1 MATDDWM
8 CAQQLLRAWPAV
20 PKDYPADGTCR
31 RLRDALLAVTTG
43 EAGWRDIASLVRQI
57 LLAEQARHGTQ
68 VPLTVP
74 QATGLPTR
82 EQWQQMDCMAIPDGP
97 MLSLSAQLWHPP
109 VGQGENGEAAQADML
124 MVYGQQWQRPLQPIA
139 ADPFWSAALG
149 HNRYLSA
156 GQRQA
161 ARTVVMAPPGSTT
174 ILCLPTGHGKT
185 DVALAPTLLSGGD
198 HGVTVIVVPTVVL
211 ALDMEERVRRLLTGH
226 DRNAGRRRY
235 AYTGDLPLEDKQ
247 DIRHAV
253 RTGRQRVLIT
263 SPEALEWGL
272 GDALA
277 RAAEAGYLRYLII
290 DEAHLVDQWGT
301 EFRPQFQTM
310 ASQRL
315 TWLAKAPAGKQVATL
330 AMSATLTQRQVQ
342 TLVDLFHSDRVALV
356 WASALRHEPSFYI
369 EHYDDESAR
378 QAAVI
383 SAVGLLPR
391 PLVLYTATRK
401 AATSWATVL
410 HRAGFARLA
419 RVTGDATDEE
429 RQAAIDG
436 WRGLVG
442 AATQFDIIV
451 GTSAFGLGVNMDD
464 VRSVVHACIPET
476 VDRLY
481 QEVGRGGRDGHP
493 CVAFVATTPADLP
506 VATQLNKQTVIGD
519 QLGWGRW
526 RSMQMGAT
534 PLGSRTYA
542 VRIDTVPSHVPRQ
555 STQNQQWN
563 VRTLNLMTRAGLIQL
578 RAPAPPHRGDDET
591 DASYQERLEQF
602 FAEISTRTDVEIID
616 PATNRPEHWS
626 RAVSAQRKVV
636 AAEQDAALDAVKHL
650 LTGKRCV
657 ADILADH
664 YRLNWHGGRLTTRIN
679 CRGCPRC
686 RTTASANLDQEAG
699 LFRSAPDPFPAVHPW
714 RGTRDPLAAVR
725 SGASWLSLYWTDEQ
739 MRRDLLPQLLSR
751 LARRGMAVF
760 GGAGLSP
767 QMAADLQDGAR
778 PWPVIVDD
786 DDDLVVNYPDPIAWV
801 MDDAMSMPAAI
812 IDRMGTDDVTY
823 LVHPGDLPAP
833 GRPSTR
839 LTTICHAPLS
849 IVTALGAL

>member
-31 RLRDALLAVTTG
+31 RLRDALLAVAAG

-57 LLAEQARHGTQ
+57 LLAEQARQGTH
-68 VPLTVP
+68 VPLAVP
-74 QATGLPTR
+74 QAAGLPTQ
-82 EQWQQMDCMAIPDGP
+82 EQWQQMECKAIPDGP
-97 MLSLSAQLWHPP
+97 MLSVSAQLWHPP
-109 VGQGENGEAAQADML
+109 IGPGENGKAAQTDML
-124 MVYGQQWQRPLQPIA
+124 MVYGQRWRRPQQPSV

-149 HNRYLSA
+149 HNRYVSV

-161 ARTVVMAPPGSTT
+161 ARTVALAPPGSTT

-198 HGVTVIVVPTVVL
+198 HGVAVIVVPTVAL
-211 ALDMEERVRRLLTGH
+211 ALDMEQRVRRLLMGH

-235 AYTGDLPLEDKQ
+235 AYTGDLSPEDKQ
-247 DIRHAV
+247 EIRHAV

-263 SPEALEWGL
+263 SPEALERGL
-272 GDALA
+272 SDALA

-290 DEAHLVDQWGT
+290 DEAHLVEQWGT

-315 TWLAKAPAGKQVATL
+315 IWLAKAPAGKQVATL

-342 TLVDLFHSDRVALV
+342 TLVDLFPADRVALV
-356 WASALRHEPSFYI
+356 WASALRHEPSFYVQ
-369 EHYDDESAR
+369 HYDDELAR

-383 SAVGLLPR
+383 AAVGLLPR
-391 PLVLYTATRK
+391 PLVLYTATRE
-401 AATSWATVL
+401 AARSWAAAL
-410 HRAGFARLA
+410 RRAGFARLSC
-419 RVTGDATDEE
+419 VTGDATEE
-429 RQAAIDG
+429 QRRTAIDG
-436 WRGLVG
+436 WRGSAGV
-442 AATQFDIIV
+442 ATQFDIIV
-451 GTSAFGLGVNMDD
+451 GTSAFGLGVNMAD

-476 VDRLY
+476 IDRLY

-506 VATQLNKQTVIGD
+506 VATRLNKQTVIGD
-519 QLGWGRW
+519 ELGWGRW
-526 RSMQMGAT
+526 HSMQTRAI
-534 PLGSRTYA
+534 PLGGRTYA
-542 VRIDTVPSHVPRQ
+542 VRIDTVPSHVPGP

-563 VRTLNLMTRAGLIQL
+563 IRTLNLMTRAGLIRL
-578 RAPAPPHRGDDET
+578 RAPTPPHRGDDEA
-591 DASYQERLEQF
+591 DASYLERLEQF
-602 FAEISTRTDVEIID
+602 YAELSTRTDVEVID
-616 PATNRPEHWS
+616 PATNTPEHWR
-626 RAVSAQRKVV
+626 RAVSAQRTVIV
-636 AAEQDAALDAVKHL
+636 HEQDSAFDAVKQL
-650 LTGKRCV
+650 LTGKRCI
-657 ADILADH
+657 ADVLADY

-679 CRGCPRC
+679 CRGCPQC
-686 RTTASANLDQEAG
+686 RTTSFPHVDQQAG
-699 LFRSAPDPFPAVHPW
+699 LFRSTPDPFPAVHTW
-714 RGTRDPLAAVR
+714 RRTQDPLAAVR

-739 MRRDLLPQLLSR
+739 MRRDLLPQLLTR

-760 GGAGLSP
+760 GGPGLSP
-767 QMAADLQDGAR
+767 QMATDLQDDAR

-786 DDDLVVNYPDPIAWV
+786 DDDLVINYSDPIAWV
-801 MDDAMSMPAAI
+801 MDDSAPLPATI
-812 IDRMGTDDVTY
+812 IDRLASDDVTY
-823 LVHPGDLPAP
+823 LVHPGHLSAP
-833 GRPSTR
+833 GRPGTR